1 MADYLIF
8 EIDITDPA
16 WGPEYGEKVGPLV
29 AKHGGK
35 VIVRSTDPIRVE
47 GKRGPPTVVV
57 VLEFPTRAAAQ
68 AWHSDPEYKPL
79 IDLRN
84 TGSSAEALLV
94 DGVS

>member
-1 MADYLIF
+1 MAAYFII
-8 EIDITDPA
+8 EVDITDPS

-35 VIVRSTDPIRVE
+35 VIARSTEPARLE
-47 GKRGPPTVVV
+47 GERPLPTVVV
-57 VLEFPTRAAAQ
+57 MLEFPTPEAVQ

-84 TGSSAEALLV
+84 TGSTAEALLI
-94 DGVS
+94 DGL